1 MRRSTLLIG
10 LAAIIVIAACTD
22 PLAPDVGREPPDL
35 APWVWHLSAD
45 RTGDGAADSEL
56 HIVEVS
62 ASAPPLVTYEAS
74 FWACGWRS
82 QNLLF
87 HYSSAPSDGGS
98 RVFLELTIPQKSITR
113 WPSGRHFRWYHC
125 VEIGVKI
132 DPNHLVAQFEP
143 SGLKFSQ
150 ELPAQLRISYREA
163 NFDLNGDGVVDVKDE
178 QIRDRELGLWR
189 LPHENGVWQRIG
201 SVHVK
206 DAKRFDAKLYQFSQY
221 GVAY

>member
-10 LAAIIVIAACTD
+10 LAATAVIAACTD
-22 PLAPDVGREPPDL
+22 PMEPQTGRQPPDL

-62 ASAPPLVTYEAS
+62 ASAPPLETYEAS

-82 QNLLF
+82 QTLLI
-87 HYSSAPSDGGS
+87 HYASATDAGSD
-98 RVFLELTIPQKSITR
+98 VFLELTIPRGSIRR
-113 WPSGRHFRWYHC
+113 WPSGRRFRWYRC
-125 VEIGVKI
+125 VEIDVKI
-132 DPNHLVAQFEP
+132 DPSHMVAQFSP
-143 SGLKFSQ
+143 GGLKFS
-150 ELPAQLRISYREA
+150 SYRPARLRMWYTEA
-163 NFDLNGDGVVDVKDE
+163 NFDLNGDGVVDVEDE
-178 QIRDRELGLWR
+178 SIRDSELGIWR
-189 LPHENGVWQRIG
+189 LPHENGVWQKVG